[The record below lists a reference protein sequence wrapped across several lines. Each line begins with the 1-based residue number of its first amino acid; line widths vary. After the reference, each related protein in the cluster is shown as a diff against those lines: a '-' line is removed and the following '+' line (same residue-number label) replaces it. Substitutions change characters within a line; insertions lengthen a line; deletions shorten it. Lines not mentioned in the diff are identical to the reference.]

1 MLVFGTQSLKKLIN
15 CIFLFANL
23 QTPKSHIIF
32 ATDFKTNLIINTKKS
47 TIMKTMKIEYTVNE
61 EQMTYNVVVVEDDKY
76 IYVDFLTG
84 FGAVAYPK
92 DSWTIDEALR
102 DQAHIYEENPVSD
115 GDSWRESEDFE
126 FDFDDYDYQSNL

>member
-1 MLVFGTQSLKKLIN
+1 
-15 CIFLFANL
+15 
-23 QTPKSHIIF
+23 
-32 ATDFKTNLIINTKKS
+32 
-47 TIMKTMKIEYTVNE
+47 MKTMKIEYTVSE

-84 FGAVAYPK
+84 LGAGAYPE

-102 DQAHIYEENPVSD
+102 DQAHIYEENPDAS